1 VLSSTA
7 AEAGSRGS
15 ALFKVKLGL
24 KDVQN
29 FIPGNR
35 VNARSWL
42 PFSTFQKKKKIPIS
56 FLPERTRIKPQ
67 VVSEQLSEPTITIWQ
82 CYSRLPHRA

>member
-42 PFSTFQKKKKIPIS
+42 PFSTFQKKKKS
-56 FLPERTRIKPQ
+56 QSASCQKGQE
-67 VVSEQLSEPTITIWQ
+67 LS
-82 CYSRLPHRA
+82 HR